1 MVIAN
6 AKKREEEVDL
16 QLNLLAWQTSHIMN
30 SSGNYKKQVKPEDLY
45 KSQGD
50 EDSTQG
56 TSKELRPIDRDEKN
70 KKLEALM
77 NKFKQN

>member
-6 AKKREEEVDL
+6 GKKREEEVDL

-50 EDSTQG
+50 DEEPTQN
-56 TSKELRPIDRDEKN
+56 SKELRPIDRDEKN
-70 KKLEALM
+70 QKLEALM

>member
-6 AKKREEEVDL
+6 GKKREEEVDL

-50 EDSTQG
+50 DEPTQN
-56 TSKELRPIDRDEKN
+56 SNELRPIDRDEKN
-70 KKLEALM
+70 KKLDALM